1 MQSEI
6 DTLFFFEYNWNAF
19 KKQINKIFN
28 FNFLQGN
35 KQMTINIQNIP
46 QELRELNQWAF
57 SDISLK
63 PPFNK
68 IPKNCRTK
76 KAAKSNDRTTW
87 SSFADFEALGAN
99 PNYRIGFMLSRQD
112 SYCVI
117 DLDVKADTPEQQIKY
132 FEAVV
137 ARFNSYTERSTSGR
151 GFHIWLKDAH
161 NEPGVRSGKEE
172 LYTQERYIIC
182 TGDVYLDRPIRSVND
197 CIDDFN
203 SYKAKLS
210 LGRKSASKS
219 DESYKLNFERINK
232 AIETNKEINSWKRE
246 DIQLS
251 ANDIKLIE
259 YIKTMPD
266 GNLFDD
272 LMSGYSTNYYQ
283 SASEAD
289 FALCKILCKYTQD
302 DIQVLK
308 IFKSSKL
315 GEREKVSRRLDYS
328 KRTIANARSQVESEK
343 VAGANPEIN
352 KLTAIKVKEK
362 FMQESEKQ
370 TNEKSKFEKDF
381 FNLDCKLEKLPYPP
395 AGTKLEKLC
404 RWVYAASFCAV
415 DEISIIT
422 GIAAFAGLFGH
433 QYNVSGTGLNL
444 YLMLIAKSGVGK
456 NAINDCLDRL
466 QKRMEEYSGSGGAG
480 GGFCVEKGQSDS
492 CMQIYTFVTQQ
503 YYASSAA
510 LMSLFAEDN
519 RRSVVSVWSE
529 FGQKLKQFSVARA
542 DSRMAEMKQLLTSIY
557 DKSGKDAYIGGIK
570 YSNKTND
577 KVVKD
582 SFAFSIIG
590 ETTPGAYEDG
600 INASMAEDGFLSRFI
615 TIEYNGDTENNV
627 YHTEDK
633 PDVPLEILELF
644 HAVFYSTADHG
655 IKVEMTEDAKWI
667 YAEFLKH
674 KDRMLSGVDNEAIRQ
689 LWSRAPLKALKLAA
703 LLACGE
709 NLDEPIIDGV
719 HLQWALEVLRYS
731 IQKLFKRINETGLAT
746 AEKASVQLQ
755 EMKRVIGEFVKKGLK
770 GELPEKFSKF
780 VDLTSIVPKITIPHS
795 YLSSR
800 LTVLKSFSNSANAI
814 KSIESAEIDLIN
826 QGAII
831 EVSRKEALEDFNFT
845 GRLFRIAD
853 VNAF

>member
-1 MQSEI
+1 
-6 DTLFFFEYNWNAF
+6 
-19 KKQINKIFN
+19 
-28 FNFLQGN
+28 
-35 KQMTINIQNIP
+35 MTINIRNIP

-68 IPKNCRTK
+68 IPRNSITR
-76 KAAKSNDRTTW
+76 KAAKSNDSTTW
-87 SSFADFEALGAN
+87 SSFADCAKICEN
-99 PNYRIGFMLSRQD
+99 PNYRVGFMLSKQD

-251 ANDIKLIE
+251 ADDIKLIE

-266 GNLFDD
+266 GYLFDD
-272 LMSGYSTNYYQ
+272 LMNGYSTNYYA
-283 SASEAD
+283 SSSEAD

-302 DIQVLK
+302 DVQVLK
-308 IFKSSKL
+308 ILKSSKL
-315 GEREKVSRRLDYS
+315 GEREKISRRLDYP

-343 VAGANPEIN
+343 AGASLNA
-352 KLTAIKVKEK
+352 LTAIKVKEK

-370 TNEKSKFEKDF
+370 THEKSKFEKDF

-709 NLDEPIIDGV
+709 NLDDPTINGV

-853 VNAF
+853 INAF

>member
-1 MQSEI
+1 
-6 DTLFFFEYNWNAF
+6 
-19 KKQINKIFN
+19 
-28 FNFLQGN
+28 
-35 KQMTINIQNIP
+35 MTINIQNIP

-68 IPKNCRTK
+68 IPRNSITR
-76 KAAKSNDRTTW
+76 KAAKSNDSTTW
-87 SSFADFEALGAN
+87 SSFADCAKICEN
-99 PNYRIGFMLSRQD
+99 PNYRVGFMLSKQD

-219 DESYKLNFERINK
+219 DESYKLNFENLSKQIDANTEV
-232 AIETNKEINSWKRE
+232 ASWQHKK
-246 DIQLS
+246 IQLLE
-251 ANDIKLIE
+251 NDIKLIE
-259 YIKTMPD
+259 YIKTMPE
-266 GNLFDD
+266 GNLFVD
-272 LMSGYSTNYYQ
+272 LMNGYSTNYYQ

-315 GEREKVSRRLDYS
+315 GEREKVSRRLDYP
-328 KRTIANARSQVESEK
+328 KRTVANARCQVKNEK
-343 VAGANPEIN
+343 TELQLN

-362 FMQESEKQ
+362 FMQESEKIH
-370 TNEKSKFEKDF
+370 EKSKFEKDF
-381 FNLDCKLEKLPYPP
+381 FNLDLKLEKLPYPP

-404 RWVYAASFCAV
+404 RWIYDASFCAV

-480 GGFCVEKGQSDS
+480 GGFCVEKGQSDGS
-492 CMQIYTFVTQQ
+492 MQIYTFMTQQ

-590 ETTPGAYEDG
+590 ETTPGAYEEG

-644 HAVFYSTADHG
+644 HAVFYSTAEHG
-655 IKVEMTEDAKWI
+655 IKVEMSEDAKWI
-667 YAEFLKH
+667 YTEFLNH

-719 HLQWALEVLRYS
+719 SLQWALEVLRYS

-800 LTVLKSFSNSANAI
+800 LTMLKSFSNSVNTI
-814 KSIESAEIDLIN
+814 KSIESAEMDLIN
-826 QGAII
+826 QGVII
-831 EVSRKEALEDFNFT
+831 EVSRKEALEDFFFT

-853 VNAF
+853 INAF

>member
-1 MQSEI
+1 
-6 DTLFFFEYNWNAF
+6 
-19 KKQINKIFN
+19 
-28 FNFLQGN
+28 
-35 KQMTINIQNIP
+35 MTINIQNIP

-68 IPKNCRTK
+68 IPKNCKTR

-87 SSFADFEALGAN
+87 SSFADFVALGAN
-99 PNYRIGFMLSRQD
+99 PNYRIGFMLSAQD

-219 DESYKLNFERINK
+219 DESYKLNFEKINK
-232 AIETNKEINSWKRE
+232 AIETNKEISSWKRE
-246 DIQLS
+246 NIQLS
-251 ANDIKLIE
+251 AEDIKLIE

-266 GNLFDD
+266 GYLFDD
-272 LMSGYSTNYYQ
+272 LMNGYSINYYT
-283 SASEAD
+283 SSSEAD
-289 FALCKILCKYTQD
+289 YALCKILCKYTQD

-315 GEREKVSRRLDYS
+315 GEREKVSRRLDYP

-370 TNEKSKFEKDF
+370 THEKSKFEKDF

-404 RWVYAASFCAV
+404 RWIYDASFCAV

-600 INASMAEDGFLSRFI
+600 INSSMAEDGFLSRFI

-644 HAVFYSTADHG
+644 HAVFYSTAEHG
-655 IKVEMTEDAKWI
+655 IKVEMTEEAKWI
-667 YAEFLKH
+667 YTEFLNH

-709 NLDEPIIDGV
+709 NLDDPVIDGV
-719 HLQWALEVLRYS
+719 SLQWALEVLRYS

-800 LTVLKSFSNSANAI
+800 LTMLKSFSNSANTI
-814 KSIESAEIDLIN
+814 KSIESAEMDLIN

-831 EVSRKEALEDFNFT
+831 EVSRKEALEDFFFT

>member
-1 MQSEI
+1 
-6 DTLFFFEYNWNAF
+6 
-19 KKQINKIFN
+19 
-28 FNFLQGN
+28 
-35 KQMTINIQNIP
+35 
-46 QELRELNQWAF
+46 
-57 SDISLK
+57 
-63 PPFNK
+63 
-68 IPKNCRTK
+68 
-76 KAAKSNDRTTW
+76 
-87 SSFADFEALGAN
+87 
-99 PNYRIGFMLSRQD
+99 
-112 SYCVI
+112 
-117 DLDVKADTPEQQIKY
+117 
-132 FEAVV
+132 
-137 ARFNSYTERSTSGR
+137 
-151 GFHIWLKDAH
+151 
-161 NEPGVRSGKEE
+161 
-172 LYTQERYIIC
+172 
-182 TGDVYLDRPIRSVND
+182 
-197 CIDDFN
+197 
-203 SYKAKLS
+203 
-210 LGRKSASKS
+210 
-219 DESYKLNFERINK
+219 
-232 AIETNKEINSWKRE
+232 
-246 DIQLS
+246 
-251 ANDIKLIE
+251 
-259 YIKTMPD
+259 
-266 GNLFDD
+266 
-272 LMSGYSTNYYQ
+272 
-283 SASEAD
+283 
-289 FALCKILCKYTQD
+289 
-302 DIQVLK
+302 
-308 IFKSSKL
+308 
-315 GEREKVSRRLDYS
+315 
-328 KRTIANARSQVESEK
+328 
-343 VAGANPEIN
+343 
-352 KLTAIKVKEK
+352 
-362 FMQESEKQ
+362 MQESEKQ
-370 TNEKSKFEKDF
+370 THEKSKFEKDF

-404 RWVYAASFCAV
+404 RWIYDASFCAV

-466 QKRMEEYSGSGGAG
+466 QKRVEEYSGSGGAG
-480 GGFCVEKGQSDS
+480 GGFCVEKGKSDGS
-492 CMQIYTFVTQQ
+492 MQIYTFMTQQ

-600 INASMAEDGFLSRFI
+600 INSSMAEDGFLSRFI

-627 YHTEDK
+627 YHTENK

-667 YAEFLKH
+667 YTEFLNH
-674 KDRMLSGVDNEAIRQ
+674 KDKMLSGVDNEAIRQ

-709 NLDEPIIDGV
+709 NLDDPTINGA

-800 LTVLKSFSNSANAI
+800 LTMLKSFSNSANTI

-826 QGAII
+826 QGVII
-831 EVSRKEALEDFNFT
+831 EVSRKEALEDFFFT

-853 VNAF
+853 INAF

>member
-1 MQSEI
+1 MLLKSKL
-6 DTLFFFEYNWNAF
+6 TKFFNL
-19 KKQINKIFN
+19 K
-28 FNFLQGN
+28 FLQGN

-46 QELRELNQWAF
+46 QELRKLNQWAF

-99 PNYRIGFMLSRQD
+99 PNYRIGFMLSQQD

-210 LGRKSASKS
+210 LGRKSALKSDKS

-232 AIETNKEINSWKRE
+232 AIETNKEVSSWKRA

-251 ANDIKLIE
+251 ADDIKLIE

-308 IFKSSKL
+308 ILKSSKL
-315 GEREKVSRRLDYS
+315 GEREKISRRLDYP
-328 KRTIANARSQVESEK
+328 KRTIANARSQVELEK
-343 VAGANPEIN
+343 AGASLNA
-352 KLTAIKVKEK
+352 LTAIKVKEK

-370 TNEKSKFEKDF
+370 IHEKSKFEKDF

-466 QKRMEEYSGSGGAG
+466 QQQVEKYSGSGGAG
-480 GGFCVEKGQSDS
+480 GGFCVEKAQSDS
-492 CMQIYTFVTQQ
+492 SMQIYTFMTQQ

-600 INASMAEDGFLSRFI
+600 INSSMAEDGFLSRFI
-615 TIEYNGDTENNV
+615 TIEYNGDTEDNV
-627 YHTEDK
+627 YHIDKK

-667 YAEFLKH
+667 YTEFLNH

-719 HLQWALEVLRYS
+719 HLHWALEVLRYS

-755 EMKRVIGEFVKKGLK
+755 EMKRVIGEFVRKGLK

-800 LTVLKSFSNSANAI
+800 LTMLKSFSNSANTI

-853 VNAF
+853 INAF

>member
-1 MQSEI
+1 
-6 DTLFFFEYNWNAF
+6 
-19 KKQINKIFN
+19 
-28 FNFLQGN
+28 
-35 KQMTINIQNIP
+35 MTINIQNIP
-46 QELRELNQWAF
+46 QELRKLNQWAF

-68 IPKNCRTK
+68 IPRNSITR
-76 KAAKSNDRTTW
+76 KAAKSNDSTTW
-87 SSFADFEALGAN
+87 SSFADCAKICEN
-99 PNYRIGFMLSRQD
+99 PNYRVGFMLSKQD

-161 NEPGVRSGKEE
+161 NEPGVRCGHEE

-219 DESYKLNFERINK
+219 DESYKLNFENLSKQIDANTEV
-232 AIETNKEINSWKRE
+232 ASWQHKK
-246 DIQLS
+246 IQLLE
-251 ANDIKLIE
+251 NDIKLIE
-259 YIKTMPD
+259 YIKTMPE
-266 GNLFDD
+266 GNLFVD
-272 LMSGYSTNYYQ
+272 LMNGSSTNYYQ

-315 GEREKVSRRLDYS
+315 GAREKVSRRLDYP
-328 KRTIANARSQVESEK
+328 KRTVANARCQVKNEK
-343 VAGANPEIN
+343 TELQLN

-370 TNEKSKFEKDF
+370 THEKSKFEKDF

-404 RWVYAASFCAV
+404 RWVYSASFCAV

-466 QKRMEEYSGSGGAG
+466 QKRVEEYSSSGGAG

-600 INASMAEDGFLSRFI
+600 INSSMAEDGFLSRFI

-667 YAEFLKH
+667 YTEFLNH

-719 HLQWALEVLRYS
+719 SLVWALEVLRYS

-800 LTVLKSFSNSANAI
+800 LTMLKSFSNSANTI

-826 QGAII
+826 QGVII
-831 EVSRKEALEDFNFT
+831 EVSRKEALEDFFFT

-853 VNAF
+853 INAF

>member
-1 MQSEI
+1 
-6 DTLFFFEYNWNAF
+6 
-19 KKQINKIFN
+19 
-28 FNFLQGN
+28 
-35 KQMTINIQNIP
+35 MTINIQNIP

-68 IPKNCRTK
+68 IPRNCKTG

-87 SSFADFEALGAN
+87 SSFADFEALAN
-99 PNYRIGFMLSRQD
+99 PNYRIGFMLSKQD

-161 NEPGVRSGKEE
+161 NEPGVRCGHEE

-219 DESYKLNFERINK
+219 DKSDESYKLNFERINK
-232 AIETNKEINSWKRE
+232 AIETNKEISSWKR
-246 DIQLS
+246 DNIQLS
-251 ANDIKLIE
+251 ADDIKLIE
-259 YIKTMPD
+259 YIKAMPD
-266 GNLFDD
+266 GYLFDD
-272 LMSGYSTNYYQ
+272 LMNGYSTNYYQ
-283 SASEAD
+283 SSSEAD

-315 GEREKVSRRLDYS
+315 GEREKVSRRLDYP

-362 FMQESEKQ
+362 FMQDSEKK
-370 TNEKSKFEKDF
+370 NHEKSKFEKDF
-381 FNLDCKLEKLPYPP
+381 FNLDLKLEKLPYPP

-404 RWVYAASFCAV
+404 RWIYDASFCAV

-466 QKRMEEYSGSGGAG
+466 QKRVEEYSGSGGAG
-480 GGFCVEKGQSDS
+480 GGFCVEKSQSDCS
-492 CMQIYTFVTQQ
+492 MQIYTFVTQQ

-615 TIEYNGDTENNV
+615 TIEYSGDTENNV

-644 HAVFYSTADHG
+644 HAVFYSTAEHG

-667 YAEFLKH
+667 YTEFLNH

-709 NLDEPIIDGV
+709 NLDDPIIDGV

-731 IQKLFKRINETGLAT
+731 IQKLFYRINTTGLAT

-800 LTVLKSFSNSANAI
+800 LTMLKSFSNSANTI
-814 KSIESAEIDLIN
+814 KSIESAEMDLIN
-826 QGAII
+826 QGVII
-831 EVSRKEALEDFNFT
+831 EVSRKEALEDFFFT

-853 VNAF
+853 INAF

>member
-1 MQSEI
+1 
-6 DTLFFFEYNWNAF
+6 
-19 KKQINKIFN
+19 
-28 FNFLQGN
+28 
-35 KQMTINIQNIP
+35 MTINIQNIP

-68 IPKNCRTK
+68 IPKNCKTK

-99 PNYRIGFMLSRQD
+99 PNYRIGFMLSKQD

-219 DESYKLNFERINK
+219 DESYKLNFENLSKQIDANTEVATWQHK
-232 AIETNKEINSWKRE
+232 K
-246 DIQLS
+246 IQLLE
-251 ANDIKLIE
+251 NDIKLIE
-259 YIKTMPD
+259 YIKTMPE
-266 GNLFDD
+266 GNLFVD
-272 LMSGYSTNYYQ
+272 LMNGNSTNYYQ

-328 KRTIANARSQVESEK
+328 KRTIANARCQVKNEK
-343 VAGANPEIN
+343 TELQLN

-362 FMQESEKQ
+362 FMQESQ
-370 TNEKSKFEKDF
+370 RQAHDKSKFEKDF

-709 NLDEPIIDGV
+709 NLDDPTINGV

-755 EMKRVIGEFVKKGLK
+755 EMKRIIGEFVKKGLK

>member
-1 MQSEI
+1 
-6 DTLFFFEYNWNAF
+6 
-19 KKQINKIFN
+19 
-28 FNFLQGN
+28 
-35 KQMTINIQNIP
+35 MTINIQNIP

-68 IPKNCRTK
+68 IPRNCKTG

-87 SSFADFEALGAN
+87 SSFADFVALGAN
-99 PNYRIGFMLSRQD
+99 PNYRIGFMLSKQD

-210 LGRKSASKS
+210 LGRKSASKGDKS
-219 DESYKLNFERINK
+219 DESYKLNFERISK
-232 AIETNKEINSWKRE
+232 AIETNKEVSSWKRT

-251 ANDIKLIE
+251 ADDIKLIE

-266 GNLFDD
+266 GYLFDD
-272 LMSGYSTNYYQ
+272 LMNGYSTNYFQ

-315 GEREKVSRRLDYS
+315 GEREKVSRRLDYP
-328 KRTIANARSQVESEK
+328 KRTIANARSQVELEK
-343 VAGANPEIN
+343 AGASFNT
-352 KLTAIKVKEK
+352 LTAIKVKEK

-370 TNEKSKFEKDF
+370 THEKSKFEKDF
-381 FNLDCKLEKLPYPP
+381 FNLDYKLEKLPYPP

-404 RWVYAASFCAV
+404 RWIYEASFCAV

-466 QKRMEEYSGSGGAG
+466 QKRVEEYSGSGGAG
-480 GGFCVEKGQSDS
+480 GGFCVEKGKSDGS
-492 CMQIYTFVTQQ
+492 MQIYTFMTQQ

-600 INASMAEDGFLSRFI
+600 INSSMAEDGFLSRFI

-667 YAEFLKH
+667 YTEFLNH

-709 NLDEPIIDGV
+709 NLDDPIIDGV

-800 LTVLKSFSNSANAI
+800 LTMLKSFSNSANTI

>member
-1 MQSEI
+1 
-6 DTLFFFEYNWNAF
+6 
-19 KKQINKIFN
+19 
-28 FNFLQGN
+28 
-35 KQMTINIQNIP
+35 MTINIQNIP

-68 IPKNCRTK
+68 IPRNCKTG

-99 PNYRIGFMLSRQD
+99 PNYRIGFMLSKQD

-137 ARFNSYTERSTSGR
+137 ARFDSYTERSTSGR

-251 ANDIKLIE
+251 AEDIKLIE
-259 YIKTMPD
+259 YIKTMPE
-266 GNLFDD
+266 GNLFVD
-272 LMSGYSTNYYQ
+272 LMNGYSTNYYQ

-315 GEREKVSRRLDYS
+315 GEREKVSRRLDYP
-328 KRTIANARSQVESEK
+328 KRTVANARCQVKNEK
-343 VAGANPEIN
+343 TELQLN

-362 FMQESEKQ
+362 FMQESEKIH
-370 TNEKSKFEKDF
+370 EKSKFEKDF
-381 FNLDCKLEKLPYPP
+381 FNLDLKLEKLPYPP

-404 RWVYAASFCAV
+404 RWIYDASFCAV

-480 GGFCVEKGQSDS
+480 GGFCVEKGQSDGS
-492 CMQIYTFVTQQ
+492 MQIYTFMTQQ

-600 INASMAEDGFLSRFI
+600 INSSMAEDGFLSRFI

-627 YHTEDK
+627 YHTEEK

-655 IKVEMTEDAKWI
+655 IKVEMSEDAKWI
-667 YAEFLKH
+667 YTEFLNH

-719 HLQWALEVLRYS
+719 SLQWALEVLRYS

-800 LTVLKSFSNSANAI
+800 LTMLKSFSNSANTI
-814 KSIESAEIDLIN
+814 KSIESAEMDLIN
-826 QGAII
+826 QGVII
-831 EVSRKEALEDFNFT
+831 EVSRKEALEDFFFT

-853 VNAF
+853 INAF

>member
-1 MQSEI
+1 
-6 DTLFFFEYNWNAF
+6 
-19 KKQINKIFN
+19 
-28 FNFLQGN
+28 
-35 KQMTINIQNIP
+35 MTINIQNIP

-68 IPKNCRTK
+68 IPRNSITR
-76 KAAKSNDRTTW
+76 KAAKSNDSTTW
-87 SSFADFEALGAN
+87 SSFADCAKICEN
-99 PNYRIGFMLSRQD
+99 PNYRVGFMLSKQD

-137 ARFNSYTERSTSGR
+137 ARFNSYTERSTSGK

-219 DESYKLNFERINK
+219 DESYKLNFENLSKQIDANTEVATWQHK
-232 AIETNKEINSWKRE
+232 K
-246 DIQLS
+246 IQLLE
-251 ANDIKLIE
+251 NDIKLIE
-259 YIKTMPD
+259 YIKTMPE
-266 GNLFDD
+266 GNLFVD
-272 LMSGYSTNYYQ
+272 LMNGNSTNYYQ

-328 KRTIANARSQVESEK
+328 KRTIANARCQVKNEK
-343 VAGANPEIN
+343 TELQLN

-370 TNEKSKFEKDF
+370 THEKSKFEKDF

-709 NLDEPIIDGV
+709 NLDDPIIDGV
-719 HLQWALEVLRYS
+719 HLHWALEVLRYS

>member
-1 MQSEI
+1 
-6 DTLFFFEYNWNAF
+6 
-19 KKQINKIFN
+19 
-28 FNFLQGN
+28 
-35 KQMTINIQNIP
+35 MTINIQNIP
-46 QELRELNQWAF
+46 QELQKLNQWAF

-63 PPFNK
+63 PPLNK
-68 IPKNCRTK
+68 IPRNCRTK

-99 PNYRIGFMLSRQD
+99 PNYRIGFMLSKQD

-161 NEPGVRSGKEE
+161 NEPGVRCGHEE

-182 TGDVYLDRPIRSVND
+182 TGDVYLNRPIRSVND

-210 LGRKSASKS
+210 LGRKSASKGDKS
-219 DESYKLNFERINK
+219 DESYKLNFERISK
-232 AIETNKEINSWKRE
+232 AIETNKEVSSWKRA

-251 ANDIKLIE
+251 ADDIKLIE

-266 GNLFDD
+266 GYLFDD
-272 LMSGYSTNYYQ
+272 LMNGYSTNYFQ

-315 GEREKVSRRLDYS
+315 GEREKVSRRLDYP
-328 KRTIANARSQVESEK
+328 KRTIANARSQVELEK
-343 VAGANPEIN
+343 AGASFNT
-352 KLTAIKVKEK
+352 LTAIKVKEK

-370 TNEKSKFEKDF
+370 IHEKSKFEKDF
-381 FNLDCKLEKLPYPP
+381 FNLDLKLEKLPYPP

-404 RWVYAASFCAV
+404 RWIYDASFCAV

-466 QKRMEEYSGSGGAG
+466 QKRVEEYSGSGGAG
-480 GGFCVEKGQSDS
+480 GGFCVEKGKSDGS
-492 CMQIYTFVTQQ
+492 MQIYTFMTQQ

-600 INASMAEDGFLSRFI
+600 INSSMAEDGFLSRFI
-615 TIEYNGDTENNV
+615 TIEYSGDTENNV

-633 PDVPLEILELF
+633 PDVPLQILELF

-655 IKVEMTEDAKWI
+655 IKVEMSEDAKWI
-667 YAEFLKH
+667 YTEFLNH
-674 KDRMLSGVDNEAIRQ
+674 KDRMLSGVENEAIRQ

-709 NLDEPIIDGV
+709 NLDDPTINGV

-800 LTVLKSFSNSANAI
+800 LTMLKSFSNSANTI

-826 QGAII
+826 QGVII
-831 EVSRKEALEDFNFT
+831 EVSRKEALEDFFFT

-853 VNAF
+853 INAF

>member
-1 MQSEI
+1 
-6 DTLFFFEYNWNAF
+6 
-19 KKQINKIFN
+19 
-28 FNFLQGN
+28 
-35 KQMTINIQNIP
+35 MTINIQNIP
-46 QELRELNQWAF
+46 QELQKLNQWAF

-63 PPFNK
+63 PPLNK
-68 IPKNCRTK
+68 IPRNCRTK

-99 PNYRIGFMLSRQD
+99 PNYRIGFMLSKQD

-161 NEPGVRSGKEE
+161 NEPGVRCGHEE

-182 TGDVYLDRPIRSVND
+182 TGDVYLNRPIRSVND

-210 LGRKSASKS
+210 LGRKSASKGDKS
-219 DESYKLNFERINK
+219 DESYKLNFERISK
-232 AIETNKEINSWKRE
+232 AIETNKEVSSWKRA

-251 ANDIKLIE
+251 ADDIKLIE

-266 GNLFDD
+266 GYLFDD
-272 LMSGYSTNYYQ
+272 LMNGYSTNYFQ

-315 GEREKVSRRLDYS
+315 GEREKVSRRLDYP
-328 KRTIANARSQVESEK
+328 KRTIANARSQVELEK
-343 VAGANPEIN
+343 AGASFNT
-352 KLTAIKVKEK
+352 LTAIKVKEK

-370 TNEKSKFEKDF
+370 IHEKSKFEKDF
-381 FNLDCKLEKLPYPP
+381 FNLDLKLEKLPYPP

-404 RWVYAASFCAV
+404 RWIYDASFCAV

-466 QKRMEEYSGSGGAG
+466 QKRVEEYSGSGGAG
-480 GGFCVEKGQSDS
+480 GGFCVEKGKSDGS
-492 CMQIYTFVTQQ
+492 MQIYTFMTQQ

-600 INASMAEDGFLSRFI
+600 INSSMAEDGFLSRFI
-615 TIEYNGDTENNV
+615 TIEYSGDTENNV

-655 IKVEMTEDAKWI
+655 IKVEMSEDAKWI
-667 YAEFLKH
+667 YTEFLNH
-674 KDRMLSGVDNEAIRQ
+674 KDRMLSGVENEAIRQ

-709 NLDEPIIDGV
+709 NLDDPTINGV

-800 LTVLKSFSNSANAI
+800 LTMLKSFSNSANTI

-826 QGAII
+826 QGVII
-831 EVSRKEALEDFNFT
+831 EVSRKEALEDFFFT

-853 VNAF
+853 INAF

>member
-1 MQSEI
+1 
-6 DTLFFFEYNWNAF
+6 
-19 KKQINKIFN
+19 
-28 FNFLQGN
+28 
-35 KQMTINIQNIP
+35 MTINIQNIP

-68 IPKNCRTK
+68 IPKNCKTK

-99 PNYRIGFMLSRQD
+99 PNYRIGFMLSKQD

-251 ANDIKLIE
+251 ADDIKLIE
-259 YIKTMPD
+259 YIKTMTD
-266 GNLFDD
+266 GYLFDD
-272 LMSGYSTNYYQ
+272 LMNGYSTNYYQ

-302 DIQVLK
+302 DVQVLK
-308 IFKSSKL
+308 ILKSSKL
-315 GEREKVSRRLDYS
+315 GEREKISRRLDYP

-343 VAGANPEIN
+343 AGASLNA
-352 KLTAIKVKEK
+352 LTAIKVKEK

-370 TNEKSKFEKDF
+370 THEKSKFEKDF
-381 FNLDCKLEKLPYPP
+381 FNLDYELKKLPYPP

-404 RWVYAASFCAV
+404 RWIYDASFCAV

-466 QKRMEEYSGSGGAG
+466 QKRVEEYSGSGGAG
-480 GGFCVEKGQSDS
+480 GGFCVEKGKSDGS
-492 CMQIYTFVTQQ
+492 MQIYTFMTQQ

-600 INASMAEDGFLSRFI
+600 INSSMAEDGFLSRFI

-627 YHTEDK
+627 YHTENK

-655 IKVEMTEDAKWI
+655 IKVEMSEDAKWI
-667 YAEFLKH
+667 YTEFLNH

-719 HLQWALEVLRYS
+719 HLHWALEVLRYS

-800 LTVLKSFSNSANAI
+800 LTMLKSFSNSANTI

-826 QGAII
+826 QGVII
-831 EVSRKEALEDFNFT
+831 EVSRKEALEDFFFT

-853 VNAF
+853 INAF

>member
-1 MQSEI
+1 
-6 DTLFFFEYNWNAF
+6 
-19 KKQINKIFN
+19 
-28 FNFLQGN
+28 
-35 KQMTINIQNIP
+35 MTINIQNIP
-46 QELRELNQWAF
+46 QELRKLNQWAF

-99 PNYRIGFMLSRQD
+99 PNYRIGFMLSKQD

-117 DLDVKADTPEQQIKY
+117 DLDVKADTPDQQIKY

-161 NEPGVRSGKEE
+161 NEPGVRCGHEE

-219 DESYKLNFERINK
+219 DESYKLNFENLSKQIDANTEVATWQHK
-232 AIETNKEINSWKRE
+232 K
-246 DIQLS
+246 IQLLEK
-251 ANDIKLIE
+251 DINLIE
-259 YIKTMPD
+259 YIKTMPE
-266 GNLFDD
+266 GNLFVD
-272 LMSGYSTNYYQ
+272 LMNGYSTNYYQ

-315 GEREKVSRRLDYS
+315 GEREKVSRRLDYP
-328 KRTIANARSQVESEK
+328 KRTVANARCQVKNEK
-343 VAGANPEIN
+343 TELQLN

-362 FMQESEKQ
+362 FMQESEKK
-370 TNEKSKFEKDF
+370 THEKSKFEKDF
-381 FNLDCKLEKLPYPP
+381 FNLDYELKKLPYPP

-404 RWVYAASFCAV
+404 RWIYDASFCAV

-456 NAINDCLDRL
+456 NAINDCLDKL
-466 QKRMEEYSGSGGAG
+466 QKRVEEYSGSGGAG
-480 GGFCVEKGQSDS
+480 GGFCVEKGKSDGS
-492 CMQIYTFVTQQ
+492 MQIYTFMTQQ

-519 RRSVVSVWSE
+519 RRSVISVWSE
-529 FGQKLKQFSVARA
+529 FGQKLKQFSVAKA

-600 INASMAEDGFLSRFI
+600 INSSMAEDGFLSRFI

-667 YAEFLKH
+667 YTEFLNH

-719 HLQWALEVLRYS
+719 SLLWALDVLRYS

-800 LTVLKSFSNSANAI
+800 LTMLKSFSNSANTI

-826 QGAII
+826 QGVII
-831 EVSRKEALEDFNFT
+831 EVSRKEALEDFFFT

-853 VNAF
+853 INAF

>member
-6 DTLFFFEYNWNAF
+6 DTLFFFAYNWNAF

-68 IPKNCRTK
+68 IPKNCKTR

-99 PNYRIGFMLSRQD
+99 PNYRIGFMLSKQD

-219 DESYKLNFERINK
+219 DESYKLNFEKINK

-251 ANDIKLIE
+251 ADDIKLIE
-259 YIKTMPD
+259 YIKTMPE
-266 GNLFDD
+266 GNLFVD
-272 LMSGYSTNYYQ
+272 LMNGYSTNYYQ

-315 GEREKVSRRLDYS
+315 GEREKVSRRLDYP
-328 KRTIANARSQVESEK
+328 KRTVANARCQVKNEK
-343 VAGANPEIN
+343 TELQLN

-370 TNEKSKFEKDF
+370 THEKSKFEKDF
-381 FNLDCKLEKLPYPP
+381 FNLDFELKKLPYPP

-404 RWVYAASFCAV
+404 RWIYDASFCAV

-433 QYNVSGTGLNL
+433 QYNVSGAGLNL

-466 QKRMEEYSGSGGAG
+466 QKRVEEYSGSGGAG
-480 GGFCVEKGQSDS
+480 GGFCVEKGQSDGS
-492 CMQIYTFVTQQ
+492 MQIYTFMTQQ

-519 RRSVVSVWSE
+519 RRSVISVWSE
-529 FGQKLKQFSVARA
+529 FGQKLKQFSVAKA

-600 INASMAEDGFLSRFI
+600 INSSMAEDGFLSRFI

-655 IKVEMTEDAKWI
+655 IKVEMTEEAKWI
-667 YAEFLKH
+667 YTEFLNH

-709 NLDEPIIDGV
+709 NLDEPTINGV

-800 LTVLKSFSNSANAI
+800 LTMLKSFSNSANTI
-814 KSIESAEIDLIN
+814 KSIESAEMDLIN
-826 QGAII
+826 QGVII
-831 EVSRKEALEDFNFT
+831 EVSRKEALEDFFFT

-853 VNAF
+853 INAF

>member
-1 MQSEI
+1 
-6 DTLFFFEYNWNAF
+6 
-19 KKQINKIFN
+19 
-28 FNFLQGN
+28 
-35 KQMTINIQNIP
+35 MTINIQNIP
-46 QELRELNQWAF
+46 QELRKLNQWAF

-68 IPKNCRTK
+68 IPRNSITR
-76 KAAKSNDRTTW
+76 KAAKSNDSTTW
-87 SSFADFEALGAN
+87 SSFADCAKICEN
-99 PNYRIGFMLSRQD
+99 PNYRVGFMLSKQD

-161 NEPGVRSGKEE
+161 NEPGVRCGHEE

-219 DESYKLNFERINK
+219 DESYKLNFENLSKQIDANTEV
-232 AIETNKEINSWKRE
+232 ASWQHKK
-246 DIQLS
+246 IQLLE
-251 ANDIKLIE
+251 NDIKLIE
-259 YIKTMPD
+259 YIKTMPE
-266 GNLFDD
+266 GNLFVD
-272 LMSGYSTNYYQ
+272 LMNGSSTNYYQ

-315 GEREKVSRRLDYS
+315 GAREKVSRRLDYP
-328 KRTIANARSQVESEK
+328 KRTVANARCQVKNEK
-343 VAGANPEIN
+343 TELQLN

-370 TNEKSKFEKDF
+370 THEKSKFEKDF

-466 QKRMEEYSGSGGAG
+466 QKRVEEYSSSGGAG

-600 INASMAEDGFLSRFI
+600 INSSMAEDGFLSRFI

-667 YAEFLKH
+667 YTEFLNH

-719 HLQWALEVLRYS
+719 SLVWALEVLRYS

-800 LTVLKSFSNSANAI
+800 LTMLKSFSNSANTI

-826 QGAII
+826 QGVII
-831 EVSRKEALEDFNFT
+831 EVSRKEALEDFFFT

-853 VNAF
+853 INAF

>member
-1 MQSEI
+1 MLLKGKLTKFLI
-6 DTLFFFEYNWNAF
+6 L
-19 KKQINKIFN
+19 
-28 FNFLQGN
+28 NFLQGN

-68 IPKNCRTK
+68 IPRNCKTG

-87 SSFADFEALGAN
+87 SSFADFVALGAN
-99 PNYRIGFMLSRQD
+99 PNYRIGFMLSAQD

-117 DLDVKADTPEQQIKY
+117 DLDVKADTPEKQIKY

-137 ARFNSYTERSTSGR
+137 ARFNSYTERSTSGK

-172 LYTQERYIIC
+172 LYTQERYMIC

-219 DESYKLNFERINK
+219 NESYNLSFERISK
-232 AIETNKEINSWKRE
+232 AIETNKEVSSWKRA

-251 ANDIKLIE
+251 ADDIKLIE

-272 LMSGYSTNYYQ
+272 LMNGYSTNYYQ

-302 DIQVLK
+302 DVQVLK
-308 IFKSSKL
+308 ILKSSKL
-315 GEREKVSRRLDYS
+315 GEREKISRRLDYP
-328 KRTIANARSQVESEK
+328 KRTIANARSQVELEK
-343 VAGANPEIN
+343 AGSSFKI
-352 KLTAIKVKEK
+352 LTAIKVKEK
-362 FMQESEKQ
+362 FMQASEKQ
-370 TNEKSKFEKDF
+370 IQEKSKFEKDF
-381 FNLDCKLEKLPYPP
+381 FNLDDKLKKLPYPP

-404 RWVYAASFCAV
+404 RWIYDASFCAV

-433 QYNVSGTGLNL
+433 RYNISGTGLNL

-466 QKRMEEYSGSGGAG
+466 QKRVEEYSGSGGAG
-480 GGFCVEKGQSDS
+480 GGFCAKNDTS
-492 CMQIYTFVTQQ
+492 MQHYTFVTQQ
-503 YYASSAA
+503 YYASAPA
-510 LMSLFAEDN
+510 LMSLFAETN
-519 RRSVVSVWSE
+519 RRSVLSVWSE

-570 YSNKTND
+570 YSDKTND

-590 ETTPGAYEDG
+590 ETTPGAYEEG

-615 TIEYNGDTENNV
+615 MIEYSGDTEDNV
-627 YHTEDK
+627 YHIEDK

-644 HAVFYSTADHG
+644 HSVFYNLDEHG
-655 IKVEMTEDAKWI
+655 QKVEMTEEARCL
-667 YAEFLKH
+667 YTEFLKH

-709 NLDEPIIDGV
+709 NLDEPVIDGV
-719 HLQWALEVLRYS
+719 GLQWALEVLRYS

-780 VDLTSIVPKITIPHS
+780 IDSTSIVPKITIPHS

-800 LTVLKSFSNSANAI
+800 LTMLKSFSNSANTI

-826 QGAII
+826 QGVII

>member
-1 MQSEI
+1 MI
-6 DTLFFFEYNWNAF
+6 
-19 KKQINKIFN
+19 KKIN
-28 FNFLQGN
+28 
-35 KQMTINIQNIP
+35 NIP
-46 QELRELNQWAF
+46 QELQKLNQWAF

-68 IPKNCRTK
+68 IPKNCKTR

-87 SSFADFEALGAN
+87 SSFADFVALGAN
-99 PNYRIGFMLSRQD
+99 PNYRIGFMLSAQD

-161 NEPGVRSGKEE
+161 NEPGVRCGHEE

-219 DESYKLNFERINK
+219 DESYKLNFEKINK

-251 ANDIKLIE
+251 VNDIKLIE

-266 GNLFDD
+266 GYLFDD
-272 LMSGYSTNYYQ
+272 LMNGYSTNYYA
-283 SASEAD
+283 SSSEAD
-289 FALCKILCKYTQD
+289 YALCKILCKYTQD

-370 TNEKSKFEKDF
+370 IHEKSKFEKDF
-381 FNLDCKLEKLPYPP
+381 FNLDYELKKLPYPP

-404 RWVYAASFCAV
+404 RWIYAASFCAV

-466 QKRMEEYSGSGGAG
+466 QQQVEKYSGSGGAG
-480 GGFCVEKGQSDS
+480 GGFCVEKGKSDGS
-492 CMQIYTFVTQQ
+492 MQIYTFMTQQ
-503 YYASSAA
+503 YYASAPA
-510 LMSLFAEDN
+510 VMSLFAEDN

-600 INASMAEDGFLSRFI
+600 INSSMAEDGFLSRFI

-667 YAEFLKH
+667 YTEFLNH

-719 HLQWALEVLRYS
+719 HLHWALEVLRYS
-731 IQKLFKRINETGLAT
+731 IQKLFYRINTTGLASSET
-746 AEKASVQLQ
+746 FETQMS
-755 EMKRVIGEFVKKGLK
+755 EIKRIISEFVKKGLK
-770 GELPEKFSKF
+770 NELPPKYKKF
-780 VDLTSIVPKITIPHS
+780 VDLEPMIPKITIPHS
-795 YLSSR
+795 YLCHR
-800 LTVLKSFSNSANAI
+800 LSIIKSFKNAQNTL
-814 KSIESAEIDLIN
+814 KSIEAAELDLIN

-831 EVSRKEALEDFNFT
+831 EVSRKEAMDDFNFT

>member
-1 MQSEI
+1 MIE
-6 DTLFFFEYNWNAF
+6 
-19 KKQINKIFN
+19 KI
-28 FNFLQGN
+28 
-35 KQMTINIQNIP
+35 KNIP

-57 SDISLK
+57 SDMSLK

-68 IPKNCRTK
+68 IPRNCKTG

-87 SSFADFEALGAN
+87 SSFADFVALGAN
-99 PNYRIGFMLSRQD
+99 PNYRIGFMLSAQD

-117 DLDVKADTPEQQIKY
+117 DLDVKVDTPEKQIKY

-161 NEPGVRSGKEE
+161 NEPGVRCGAEE
-172 LYTQERYIIC
+172 LYTQERYMIC

-210 LGRKSASKS
+210 LGRKGASSKG
-219 DESYKLNFERINK
+219 DNSYKLNFERLNK
-232 AIETNKEINSWKRE
+232 AIETNKEVSSWKRA

-251 ANDIKLIE
+251 ADDIKLIE

-266 GNLFDD
+266 GYLFND
-272 LMSGYSTNYYQ
+272 LMNGYSTNYYQ

-302 DIQVLK
+302 DVQVLK
-308 IFKSSKL
+308 ILKSSKL
-315 GEREKVSRRLDYS
+315 GEREKVSRRLDYP

-343 VAGANPEIN
+343 AEANLN
-352 KLTAIKVKEK
+352 ALTAIKVKEK

-370 TNEKSKFEKDF
+370 IQEKSKFEKEF
-381 FNLDCKLEKLPYPP
+381 FNLDDKLKKLPYPP

-404 RWVYAASFCAV
+404 RWIYDASFCAV

-433 QYNVSGTGLNL
+433 RYNISGTGLNL

-466 QKRMEEYSGSGGAG
+466 QKRVEEYSGSGGAG
-480 GGFCVEKGQSDS
+480 GGFCSKSDTS
-492 CMQIYTFVTQQ
+492 MQHYTFMTQQ
-503 YYASSAA
+503 HYASAPA
-510 LMSLFAEDN
+510 LISLFAETN
-519 RRSVVSVWSE
+519 RRSVLSVWSE

-570 YSNKTND
+570 YSDKTND

-590 ETTPGAYEDG
+590 ETTPGAYEEG

-615 TIEYNGDTENNV
+615 TIEYGGDTEDNV
-627 YHTEDK
+627 YHIEDK

-644 HAVFYSTADHG
+644 HSVFYNLDEHG
-655 IKVEMTEDAKWI
+655 QKVKMTEEARCL
-667 YAEFLKH
+667 YTEFLKH
-674 KDRMLSGVDNEAIRQ
+674 KDKMLSGVENEAIRQ

-703 LLACGE
+703 LVACGE
-709 NLDEPIIDGV
+709 NLDEPVIDGV
-719 HLQWALEVLRYS
+719 GFQWALEVLRYS
-731 IQKLFKRINETGLAT
+731 IQKLFNRINATGLASSET
-746 AEKASVQLQ
+746 FETQIS
-755 EMKRVIGEFVKKGLK
+755 EIKRIIGEFVKAGLNNK
-770 GELPEKFSKF
+770 LPPKYKKF
-780 VDLTSIVPKITIPHS
+780 VDLEPTNPKITIPHS
-795 YLSSR
+795 YLSYR
-800 LTVLKSFSNSANAI
+800 LSKIKSFKNAQNTL
-814 KSIESAEIDLIN
+814 KSIEAAELDLIN
-826 QGAII
+826 QGVIMEA
-831 EVSRKEALEDFNFT
+831 SRQEAVEDFNFT
-845 GRLFRIAD
+845 GRLFKIVD

>member
-1 MQSEI
+1 
-6 DTLFFFEYNWNAF
+6 
-19 KKQINKIFN
+19 
-28 FNFLQGN
+28 
-35 KQMTINIQNIP
+35 MTINIQNIP
-46 QELRELNQWAF
+46 QELQKLNQWAF

-63 PPFNK
+63 PPLNK
-68 IPKNCRTK
+68 IPRNCRTK

-99 PNYRIGFMLSRQD
+99 PNYRIGFMLSKQD

-161 NEPGVRSGKEE
+161 NEPGVRCGHEE

-182 TGDVYLDRPIRSVND
+182 TGDVYLNRPIRSVND

-210 LGRKSASKS
+210 LGRKSASKGDKS
-219 DESYKLNFERINK
+219 DESYKLNFERISK
-232 AIETNKEINSWKRE
+232 AIETNKEVSSWKRA

-251 ANDIKLIE
+251 ADDIKLIE

-266 GNLFDD
+266 GYLFDD
-272 LMSGYSTNYYQ
+272 LMNGYSTNYFQ

-315 GEREKVSRRLDYS
+315 GEREKVSRRLDYP
-328 KRTIANARSQVESEK
+328 KRTIANARSQVELEK
-343 VAGANPEIN
+343 AGASFNT
-352 KLTAIKVKEK
+352 LTAIKVKEK

-370 TNEKSKFEKDF
+370 IHEKSKFEKDF
-381 FNLDCKLEKLPYPP
+381 FNLDLKLEKLPYPP

-404 RWVYAASFCAV
+404 RWIYDASFCAV

-466 QKRMEEYSGSGGAG
+466 QKRVEEYSGSGGAG
-480 GGFCVEKGQSDS
+480 GGFCVEKGKSDGS
-492 CMQIYTFVTQQ
+492 MQIYTFMTQQ

-600 INASMAEDGFLSRFI
+600 INSSMAEDGFLSRFI
-615 TIEYNGDTENNV
+615 TIEYSGDTENNV

-667 YAEFLKH
+667 YTEFLNH
-674 KDRMLSGVDNEAIRQ
+674 KDRMLSGVENEAIRQ

-746 AEKASVQLQ
+746 AETASVQLQ

-800 LTVLKSFSNSANAI
+800 LTMLKSFSNSANTI

-826 QGAII
+826 QGVII
-831 EVSRKEALEDFNFT
+831 EVSRKEALEDFFFT

-853 VNAF
+853 INAF

>member
-1 MQSEI
+1 
-6 DTLFFFEYNWNAF
+6 
-19 KKQINKIFN
+19 
-28 FNFLQGN
+28 
-35 KQMTINIQNIP
+35 MTINIQNIP

-68 IPKNCRTK
+68 IPRNCKTG

-99 PNYRIGFMLSRQD
+99 PNYRIGFMLSKQD

-137 ARFNSYTERSTSGR
+137 ARFDSYTERSTSGR

-251 ANDIKLIE
+251 AEDIKLIE
-259 YIKTMPD
+259 YIKTMPE
-266 GNLFDD
+266 GNLFVD
-272 LMSGYSTNYYQ
+272 LMNGYSTNYYQ

-315 GEREKVSRRLDYS
+315 GEREKVSRRLDYP
-328 KRTIANARSQVESEK
+328 KRTVANARCQVKNEK
-343 VAGANPEIN
+343 TELQLN

-362 FMQESEKQ
+362 FMQESEKIH
-370 TNEKSKFEKDF
+370 EKSKFEKDF
-381 FNLDCKLEKLPYPP
+381 FNLDLKLEKLPYPP

-404 RWVYAASFCAV
+404 RWIYDASFCAV

-480 GGFCVEKGQSDS
+480 GGFCVEKGQSDGS
-492 CMQIYTFVTQQ
+492 MQIYTFMTQQ

-600 INASMAEDGFLSRFI
+600 INSSMAEDGFLSRFI

-627 YHTEDK
+627 YHTEEK

-655 IKVEMTEDAKWI
+655 IKVEMSEDAKWI
-667 YAEFLKH
+667 YTEFLNH

-719 HLQWALEVLRYS
+719 SLQWALEVLRYS

-800 LTVLKSFSNSANAI
+800 LTMLKSFSNSANTI
-814 KSIESAEIDLIN
+814 KSIESAEMDLIN
-826 QGAII
+826 QGVII
-831 EVSRKEALEDFNFT
+831 EVSRKEALEDFFFT

>member
-1 MQSEI
+1 
-6 DTLFFFEYNWNAF
+6 
-19 KKQINKIFN
+19 
-28 FNFLQGN
+28 
-35 KQMTINIQNIP
+35 MTINIQNIP

-68 IPKNCRTK
+68 IPRNCKTG

-99 PNYRIGFMLSRQD
+99 PNYRIGFMLSKQD

-117 DLDVKADTPEQQIKY
+117 DLDVKADTTEQQIKY

-219 DESYKLNFERINK
+219 NESYNLSFERISK
-232 AIETNKEINSWKRE
+232 AIETNKEVSSWKRA

-251 ANDIKLIE
+251 ADDIKLIE

-266 GNLFDD
+266 GYLFND
-272 LMSGYSTNYYQ
+272 LMNGYSTNYYQ

-289 FALCKILCKYTQD
+289 YALCKILCKYTQD

-315 GEREKVSRRLDYS
+315 GAREKVSRRLDYP

-343 VAGANPEIN
+343 AGASPEIN

-370 TNEKSKFEKDF
+370 IHEKSKFEKDF
-381 FNLDCKLEKLPYPP
+381 FNLDYKLEKLPYPP

-404 RWVYAASFCAV
+404 RWIYDASFCAV
-415 DEISIIT
+415 DEISIST

-466 QKRMEEYSGSGGAG
+466 QKRVEEYSGSGGAG
-480 GGFCVEKGQSDS
+480 GGFCVEKSQSDCS
-492 CMQIYTFVTQQ
+492 MQIYTFVTQQ
-503 YYASSAA
+503 YYASSPA

-667 YAEFLKH
+667 YTEFLNH

-719 HLQWALEVLRYS
+719 SLQWALEVLRYS

-800 LTVLKSFSNSANAI
+800 LTMLKSFSNSANTI

>member
-1 MQSEI
+1 M
-6 DTLFFFEYNWNAF
+6 
-19 KKQINKIFN
+19 
-28 FNFLQGN
+28 
-35 KQMTINIQNIP
+35 
-46 QELRELNQWAF
+46 
-57 SDISLK
+57 
-63 PPFNK
+63 
-68 IPKNCRTK
+68 
-76 KAAKSNDRTTW
+76 
-87 SSFADFEALGAN
+87 
-99 PNYRIGFMLSRQD
+99 
-112 SYCVI
+112 
-117 DLDVKADTPEQQIKY
+117 
-132 FEAVV
+132 
-137 ARFNSYTERSTSGR
+137 
-151 GFHIWLKDAH
+151 
-161 NEPGVRSGKEE
+161 
-172 LYTQERYIIC
+172 
-182 TGDVYLDRPIRSVND
+182 YLDGTILGGTYGIGDLKCYN
-197 CIDDFN
+197 
-203 SYKAKLS
+203 AKLL
-210 LGRKSASKS
+210 LGRSSASKS
-219 DESYKLNFERINK
+219 DESFRSN
-232 AIETNKEINSWKRE
+232 IENLSEQIDASRE
-246 DIQLS
+246 VATWQHKKIQLLEK
-251 ANDIKLIE
+251 DINLIE
-259 YIKTMPD
+259 YIKTMPE
-266 GNLFDD
+266 GNLFVD
-272 LMSGYSTNYYQ
+272 LMNGYSTNYYQ

-315 GEREKVSRRLDYS
+315 GEREKVSRRLDYP
-328 KRTIANARSQVESEK
+328 KRTVANARCQVKNEK
-343 VAGANPEIN
+343 TELQLN

-362 FMQESEKQ
+362 FMQESEKK
-370 TNEKSKFEKDF
+370 THEKSKFEKDF
-381 FNLDCKLEKLPYPP
+381 FNLDYELKKLPYPP

-404 RWVYAASFCAV
+404 RWIYDASFCAV

-456 NAINDCLDRL
+456 NAINDCLDKL
-466 QKRMEEYSGSGGAG
+466 QKRVEEYSGSGGAG
-480 GGFCVEKGQSDS
+480 GGFCVEKGKSDGS
-492 CMQIYTFVTQQ
+492 MQIYTFMTQQ

-519 RRSVVSVWSE
+519 RRSVISVWSE
-529 FGQKLKQFSVARA
+529 FGQKLKQFSVAKA

-600 INASMAEDGFLSRFI
+600 INSSMAEDGFLSRFI

-667 YAEFLKH
+667 YTEFLNH

-719 HLQWALEVLRYS
+719 SLLWALDVLRYS

-800 LTVLKSFSNSANAI
+800 LTMLKSFSNSANTI

-826 QGAII
+826 QGVII
-831 EVSRKEALEDFNFT
+831 EVSRKEALEDFFFT

-853 VNAF
+853 INAF

>member
-1 MQSEI
+1 
-6 DTLFFFEYNWNAF
+6 
-19 KKQINKIFN
+19 
-28 FNFLQGN
+28 
-35 KQMTINIQNIP
+35 MTINIQNIP

-68 IPKNCRTK
+68 IPRNSITR
-76 KAAKSNDRTTW
+76 KAAKSNDSTTW
-87 SSFADFEALGAN
+87 SSFADCAKICEN
-99 PNYRIGFMLSRQD
+99 PNYRVGFMLSKQD

-219 DESYKLNFERINK
+219 DESYKLNFENLSKQIDANTEV
-232 AIETNKEINSWKRE
+232 ASWQHKK
-246 DIQLS
+246 IQLLE
-251 ANDIKLIE
+251 NDIKLIE
-259 YIKTMPD
+259 YIKTMPE
-266 GNLFDD
+266 GNLFVD
-272 LMSGYSTNYYQ
+272 LMNGSSTNYYQ

-315 GEREKVSRRLDYS
+315 GAREKVSRRLDYP
-328 KRTIANARSQVESEK
+328 KRTVANARCQVKNEK
-343 VAGANPEIN
+343 TELQLN

-362 FMQESEKQ
+362 FMQESEKK
-370 TNEKSKFEKDF
+370 NHEKSKFEKDF
-381 FNLDCKLEKLPYPP
+381 FNLDLKLEKLPYPP

-404 RWVYAASFCAV
+404 RWIYDASFCAV

-466 QKRMEEYSGSGGAG
+466 QKRVEQYSSSGGAG
-480 GGFCVEKGQSDS
+480 GGFCVEKGQSDGS
-492 CMQIYTFVTQQ
+492 MQIYTFMTQQ
-503 YYASSAA
+503 YYASAPA
-510 LMSLFAEDN
+510 VMSLFAEEN

-557 DKSGKDAYIGGIK
+557 DKSGKDAYIGGVK

-600 INASMAEDGFLSRFI
+600 INSSMAEDGFLSRFI

-667 YAEFLKH
+667 YTEFLNH

-709 NLDEPIIDGV
+709 NLDDPIIDGV
-719 HLQWALEVLRYS
+719 CLQWALEVLRYS

-800 LTVLKSFSNSANAI
+800 LTMLKSFSNSANTI
-814 KSIESAEIDLIN
+814 KSIESAEMDLIN
-826 QGAII
+826 QGVII
-831 EVSRKEALEDFNFT
+831 EVSRKEALEDFFFT

-853 VNAF
+853 INAF

>member
-1 MQSEI
+1 MI
-6 DTLFFFEYNWNAF
+6 G
-19 KKQINKIFN
+19 KI
-28 FNFLQGN
+28 
-35 KQMTINIQNIP
+35 KNIP

-68 IPKNCRTK
+68 IPRNCKTG

-87 SSFADFEALGAN
+87 SSFADFVALGAN
-99 PNYRIGFMLSRQD
+99 PNYRIGFMLSAQD

-117 DLDVKADTPEQQIKY
+117 DLDVKEDTPEKQIKY

-137 ARFNSYTERSTSGR
+137 ARFNSYTERSTSGK

-172 LYTQERYIIC
+172 LYTQERYMIC

-210 LGRKSASKS
+210 LGRKGASKS
-219 DESYKLNFERINK
+219 DDSYKLNFENLSKQID
-232 AIETNKEINSWKRE
+232 TNKEINSWKRA

-251 ANDIKLIE
+251 ADDIKLIE

-272 LMSGYSTNYYQ
+272 LMNGYSTNYYQ

-315 GEREKVSRRLDYS
+315 GEREKVSRRLDYP
-328 KRTIANARSQVESEK
+328 KRTVANARSQVASEK
-343 VAGANPEIN
+343 AEASLNA
-352 KLTAIKVKEK
+352 LTAIKVKEK

-370 TNEKSKFEKDF
+370 IQEKSKFEKDF

-415 DEISIIT
+415 DEISIII

-433 QYNVSGTGLNL
+433 RYNISGTGLNL

-456 NAINDCLDRL
+456 NAINDCLDKL
-466 QKRMEEYSGSGGAG
+466 QKQTEEYSGSGGAG
-480 GGFCVEKGQSDS
+480 GGFCAKNDTS
-492 CMQIYTFVTQQ
+492 MQHYTFMTQQ
-503 YYASSAA
+503 HYASAPA
-510 LMSLFAEDN
+510 LISLFAETN
-519 RRSVVSVWSE
+519 RRSVLSVWSE

-570 YSNKTND
+570 YSDKTND

-590 ETTPGAYEDG
+590 ETTPGAYEEG

-615 TIEYNGDTENNV
+615 TIEYSGDTEDNV
-627 YHTEDK
+627 YHIENK

-644 HAVFYSTADHG
+644 HSVFYSLEEHG
-655 IKVEMTEDAKWI
+655 QNVEMTEEARI
-667 YAEFLKH
+667 LYTEFLKH
-674 KDRMLSGVDNEAIRQ
+674 KDRMLSGVENEAIRQ

-703 LLACGE
+703 LVACGE
-709 NLDEPIIDGV
+709 NLDEPVIDGV
-719 HLQWALEVLRYS
+719 YFQWALEVLRYS
-731 IQKLFKRINETGLAT
+731 IQKLFNRINTTGLASSET
-746 AEKASVQLQ
+746 FETQMT
-755 EMKRVIGEFVKKGLK
+755 EIKRIISEFVEKGLK
-770 GELPEKFSKF
+770 NELPSKYKKF
-780 VDLTSIVPKITIPHS
+780 VDLGPTIPKITIPHS
-795 YLSSR
+795 YLSYR
-800 LTVLKSFSNSANAI
+800 LSKIKSFKNAQNTL
-814 KSIESAEIDLIN
+814 KSIEAAELDLIN
-826 QGAII
+826 QGVIV
-831 EVSRKEALEDFNFT
+831 EVSRQEAVDDFNFT
-845 GRLFRIAD
+845 GKLFKIAD

>member
-1 MQSEI
+1 
-6 DTLFFFEYNWNAF
+6 
-19 KKQINKIFN
+19 
-28 FNFLQGN
+28 
-35 KQMTINIQNIP
+35 MTINIQNIP
-46 QELRELNQWAF
+46 QELRKLNQWAF

-219 DESYKLNFERINK
+219 DESYKLNFENLSKQIDANTEVATWQHK
-232 AIETNKEINSWKRE
+232 K
-246 DIQLS
+246 IQLLEK
-251 ANDIKLIE
+251 DINLIE
-259 YIKTMPD
+259 YIKTMPE
-266 GNLFDD
+266 GNLFVD
-272 LMSGYSTNYYQ
+272 LMNGYSTNYYQ

-315 GEREKVSRRLDYS
+315 GEREKVSRRLDYP
-328 KRTIANARSQVESEK
+328 KRTVANARCQVKNEK
-343 VAGANPEIN
+343 TELQLN

-362 FMQESEKQ
+362 FMQESEKK
-370 TNEKSKFEKDF
+370 THEKSKFEKDF
-381 FNLDCKLEKLPYPP
+381 FNLDYELKKLPYPP

-404 RWVYAASFCAV
+404 RWIYDASFCAV

-456 NAINDCLDRL
+456 NAINDCLDKL
-466 QKRMEEYSGSGGAG
+466 QKRVEEYSGSGGAG
-480 GGFCVEKGQSDS
+480 GGFCVEKGKSDGS
-492 CMQIYTFVTQQ
+492 MQIYTFMTQQ

-519 RRSVVSVWSE
+519 RRSVISVWSE
-529 FGQKLKQFSVARA
+529 FGQKLKQFSVAKA

-600 INASMAEDGFLSRFI
+600 INSSMAEDGFLSRFI

-667 YAEFLKH
+667 YTEFLNH

-719 HLQWALEVLRYS
+719 SLLWALDVLRYS

-800 LTVLKSFSNSANAI
+800 LTMLKSFSNSANTI

-826 QGAII
+826 QGVII
-831 EVSRKEALEDFNFT
+831 EVSRKEALEDFFFT

-853 VNAF
+853 INAF

>member
-1 MQSEI
+1 
-6 DTLFFFEYNWNAF
+6 
-19 KKQINKIFN
+19 
-28 FNFLQGN
+28 
-35 KQMTINIQNIP
+35 MTINIQNIP

-68 IPKNCRTK
+68 IPKNCKTR

-87 SSFADFEALGAN
+87 SSFADFVALGAN
-99 PNYRIGFMLSRQD
+99 PNYRIGFMLSAQD

-117 DLDVKADTPEQQIKY
+117 DLDVKEDTPEKQIKY

-161 NEPGVRSGKEE
+161 NEPGVRCGHEE

-232 AIETNKEINSWKRE
+232 AIETNKEISSWKRA

-251 ANDIKLIE
+251 ADDLKLIE

-266 GNLFDD
+266 GYLFDD
-272 LMSGYSTNYYQ
+272 LMNGYSTNYYA
-283 SASEAD
+283 SSSEAD

-315 GEREKVSRRLDYS
+315 GEREKVSRRLDYP

-343 VAGANPEIN
+343 AAGANPEIN

-370 TNEKSKFEKDF
+370 THEKSKFEKDF

-404 RWVYAASFCAV
+404 RWIYAASFCAV

-600 INASMAEDGFLSRFI
+600 INSSMAEDGFLSRFI

-655 IKVEMTEDAKWI
+655 IKVEMTEEAKWI
-667 YAEFLKH
+667 YTEFLNH

-709 NLDEPIIDGV
+709 NLDDPVIDGV
-719 HLQWALEVLRYS
+719 SLQWALEVLRYS

-800 LTVLKSFSNSANAI
+800 LTMLKSFSNSANTI
-814 KSIESAEIDLIN
+814 KSIESAEMDLIN

-831 EVSRKEALEDFNFT
+831 EVSRKEALEDFFFT

>member
-1 MQSEI
+1 
-6 DTLFFFEYNWNAF
+6 
-19 KKQINKIFN
+19 
-28 FNFLQGN
+28 
-35 KQMTINIQNIP
+35 MTINIQNIP

-68 IPKNCRTK
+68 IPRNSITR
-76 KAAKSNDRTTW
+76 KAAKSNDSTTW
-87 SSFADFEALGAN
+87 SSFADCAKICEN
-99 PNYRIGFMLSRQD
+99 PNYRVGFMLSKQD

-219 DESYKLNFERINK
+219 DESYKLNFENLSKQIDANTEVATWQHK
-232 AIETNKEINSWKRE
+232 K
-246 DIQLS
+246 IQLLE
-251 ANDIKLIE
+251 NDIKLIE
-259 YIKTMPD
+259 YIKTMPE
-266 GNLFDD
+266 GNLFVD
-272 LMSGYSTNYYQ
+272 LMNGYSTNYYQ

-289 FALCKILCKYTQD
+289 YALCKILCKYTQD

-315 GEREKVSRRLDYS
+315 GEREKVSRRLDYP
-328 KRTIANARSQVESEK
+328 KRTVANARCQVKNEK
-343 VAGANPEIN
+343 TELQLN

-370 TNEKSKFEKDF
+370 IHEKSKFEKDF

-404 RWVYAASFCAV
+404 RWIYAASFCAV

-466 QKRMEEYSGSGGAG
+466 QKRVEQYSSSGGAG
-480 GGFCVEKGQSDS
+480 GGFCVEKGKSDGS
-492 CMQIYTFVTQQ
+492 MQIYTFMTQQ
-503 YYASSAA
+503 YYASAPA
-510 LMSLFAEDN
+510 VMSLFAEDN

-557 DKSGKDAYIGGIK
+557 DKSGKDAYIGGVK

-600 INASMAEDGFLSRFI
+600 INSSMAEDGFLSRFI

-655 IKVEMTEDAKWI
+655 IKVEMSEDAKWI
-667 YAEFLKH
+667 YTEFLNH

-719 HLQWALEVLRYS
+719 CLQWALEVLRYS

-780 VDLTSIVPKITIPHS
+780 VDLTPIVPKITIPHS

-800 LTVLKSFSNSANAI
+800 LTMLKSFSNSANTI

-826 QGAII
+826 QGVII
-831 EVSRKEALEDFNFT
+831 EVSRKEALEDFFFT

-853 VNAF
+853 INAF

>member
-1 MQSEI
+1 
-6 DTLFFFEYNWNAF
+6 
-19 KKQINKIFN
+19 
-28 FNFLQGN
+28 
-35 KQMTINIQNIP
+35 MTINIQNIP

-68 IPKNCRTK
+68 IPKNCKTR

-99 PNYRIGFMLSRQD
+99 PNYRIGFMLSKHD

-117 DLDVKADTPEQQIKY
+117 DLDVKADTSEQQIKY

-251 ANDIKLIE
+251 AEDIKLIE
-259 YIKTMPD
+259 YIKTMPE
-266 GNLFDD
+266 GNLFVD
-272 LMSGYSTNYYQ
+272 LMNGYSTNYYQ

-315 GEREKVSRRLDYS
+315 GEREKVSRRLDYP
-328 KRTIANARSQVESEK
+328 KRTVANARCQVKNEK
-343 VAGANPEIN
+343 TELQLN

-370 TNEKSKFEKDF
+370 THEKSKFEKDF

-404 RWVYAASFCAV
+404 RWIYDASFCAV

-466 QKRMEEYSGSGGAG
+466 QKRVEEYSSSGGAG

-600 INASMAEDGFLSRFI
+600 INSSMAEDGFLSRFI

-644 HAVFYSTADHG
+644 HAVFYSTAEHG

-667 YAEFLKH
+667 YTEFLNH

-719 HLQWALEVLRYS
+719 CLQWALEVLRYS

-780 VDLTSIVPKITIPHS
+780 VDLTPIVPKITIPHS

-800 LTVLKSFSNSANAI
+800 LTMLKSFSNSANTI

-826 QGAII
+826 QGVII
-831 EVSRKEALEDFNFT
+831 EVSRKEALEDFFFT

-853 VNAF
+853 INAF

>member
-1 MQSEI
+1 
-6 DTLFFFEYNWNAF
+6 
-19 KKQINKIFN
+19 
-28 FNFLQGN
+28 
-35 KQMTINIQNIP
+35 MTINIQNIP
-46 QELRELNQWAF
+46 QELQKLNQWAF

-63 PPFNK
+63 PPLNK
-68 IPKNCRTK
+68 IPRNCRTK

-99 PNYRIGFMLSRQD
+99 PNYRIGFMLSKQD

-161 NEPGVRSGKEE
+161 NEPGVRCGHEE

-182 TGDVYLDRPIRSVND
+182 TGDVYLNRPIRSVND

-210 LGRKSASKS
+210 LGRKSASKGDKS
-219 DESYKLNFERINK
+219 DESYKLNFERISK
-232 AIETNKEINSWKRE
+232 AIETNKEVSSWKRA

-251 ANDIKLIE
+251 ADDIKLIE

-266 GNLFDD
+266 GYLFDD
-272 LMSGYSTNYYQ
+272 LMNGYSTNYFQ

-315 GEREKVSRRLDYS
+315 GEREKVSRRLDYP
-328 KRTIANARSQVESEK
+328 KRTIANARSQVELEK
-343 VAGANPEIN
+343 AGASFNT
-352 KLTAIKVKEK
+352 LTAIKVKEK

-370 TNEKSKFEKDF
+370 IHEKSKFEKDF
-381 FNLDCKLEKLPYPP
+381 FNLDLKLEKLPYPP

-404 RWVYAASFCAV
+404 RWIYDASFCAV

-466 QKRMEEYSGSGGAG
+466 QKRVEEYSGSGGAG
-480 GGFCVEKGQSDS
+480 GGFCVEKGKSDGS
-492 CMQIYTFVTQQ
+492 MQIYTFMAQQ

-600 INASMAEDGFLSRFI
+600 INSSMAEDGFLSRFI
-615 TIEYNGDTENNV
+615 TIEYSGDTENNV

-655 IKVEMTEDAKWI
+655 IKVEMSEDAKWI
-667 YAEFLKH
+667 YTEFLNH
-674 KDRMLSGVDNEAIRQ
+674 KDRMLSGVENEAIRQ

-746 AEKASVQLQ
+746 AETASVQLQ

-800 LTVLKSFSNSANAI
+800 LTMLKSFSNSANTI

-826 QGAII
+826 QGVII
-831 EVSRKEALEDFNFT
+831 EVSRKEALEDFFFT

-853 VNAF
+853 INAF